1 MRALFL
7 VTILL
12 LPLTPSLAQDP
23 GSPAPTASQSAQPQS
38 GSTAATTARSKHNGQ
53 KDRVLERTGPDIDW
67 DHRKP
72 GRDLKYAPGRGNG
85 EAGRN

>member
-7 VTILL
+7 ATILL
-12 LPLTPSLAQDP
+12 IPLTPSLAQDP
-23 GSPAPTASQSAQPQS
+23 GPPAPNAASSAQPQP
-38 GSTAATTARSKHNGQ
+38 GSTAATTGQSKDNGQ
-53 KDRVLERTGPDIDW
+53 RERVLERTGQGVDW

-72 GRDLKYAPGRGNG
+72 GRDWKIAPGPKSG